1 MFVLWYLNLLLL
13 QHDSYTSPFES
24 SLVIKVSLKLV
35 TDRTPDIPC
44 FKSLTGEN
52 MRTLCASAI
61 RTSPGNN
68 FILFS
73 INELR
78 RLEFKACKK
87 NHVD

>member
-1 MFVLWYLNLLLL
+1 
-13 QHDSYTSPFES
+13 
-24 SLVIKVSLKLV
+24 VINVSLKLV
-35 TDRTPDIPC
+35 TDRLPDIPC

-52 MRTLCASAI
+52 IRTLWASAI

-78 RLEFKACKK
+78 RLELKVYKEK
-87 NHVD
+87 LR